1 MTQLKTN
8 SDLGFLLEKVEEKY
22 PFEVLHSKDCDN
34 LAKDIL
40 QVTGERVSGSTIK
53 RLFGFIKTKSNPN
66 NYTLNVL
73 AKYIGNED
81 YQCFL
86 KTYQLAETDKNN
98 DTMSGFIEYAKAN
111 SLTNPKKWVTHS
123 SGLRFIADF
132 IASDASVTAIIA
144 EGGTGKTILLSQFL
158 NNYPK
163 NCYVLWGAPLKRKD
177 LSLCEHLTT
186 IKDKYDLII
195 IDEIEETAYNFLELR
210 TIFFELAKFLSIQT
224 SVKLIISIR
233 PYTWVRLADVFSAT
247 IQEKWLGVNFNSFK
261 SEQCVNLDTIRLDTL
276 NADNELFVSSPF
288 LSPFYL
294 ELLEK
299 NRQKTF
305 TNDWAILNQ
314 FFTEKVWKTAYGFE
328 KKLFFDKIMELTN
341 NGKEGARVTRKDIQD
356 IISKHKK
363 AHVDLV
369 SYNILKEEK
378 ELNKYGA
385 YSSFYG
391 FGNTAFLEFYILSR
405 LLTKHDGFNKVLL
418 KEIAN
423 EYEDERKLNLL
434 KLAVSYALNQ
444 YDKAVVQVFDLALHE
459 YERQS
464 LMVHIG
470 YQIRV
475 DKKLQDE
482 VFPQFVKTENGRKFF
497 IERWINE
504 EHLNEFYGKG
514 LKQYLQ
520 IVTEPQDVIFANAL
534 LYYNAFLNNNT
545 AECKK
550 RAAIIKNIETKNS
563 GIHPFVMGRKYMT
576 LLLEEH
582 RINKKYSLTIREEIE
597 QLLTNG
603 LSERDENL
611 PVHFAGF
618 EYNIL
623 HAEFLTNTYIF
634 TEQLLKKL
642 AKSNNQLLHPKD
654 ADNVLLKIFESAYYK
669 VPVGEIKLEGIHPWY
684 RYTVKN
690 YLKKIKK
697 QVV

>member
-1 MTQLKTN
+1 MIQLKTN
-8 SDLGFLLEKVEEKY
+8 SDLCVLLEKVEEKY
-22 PFEVLHSKDCDN
+22 PFEILHSKDCDN
-34 LAKDIL
+34 LAQDIL

-66 NYTLNVL
+66 KYTLNVL
-73 AKYIGNED
+73 SKYIGNID

-86 KTYQLAETDKNN
+86 KQYQLAETDKNN
-98 DTMSGFIEYAKAN
+98 DTLSGFMEYAKAS
-111 SLTNPKKWVTHS
+111 SLTQPEKWVTHT
-123 SGLRFIADF
+123 SGLSFIADF

-144 EGGTGKTILLSQFL
+144 EGGMGKTTLLSQFL
-158 NNYPK
+158 ENYQQ
-163 NCYVLWGAPLKRKD
+163 NCFVLWGAPLKRKD
-177 LSLCEHLTT
+177 LSLCEHLTAL
-186 IKDKYDLII
+186 KYKHDLII
-195 IDEIEETAYNFLELR
+195 IDEIEETAYNFLEIR
-210 TIFFELAKFLSIQT
+210 TIFFELAKFLSMNND
-224 SVKLIISIR
+224 VKIIISIR
-233 PYTWVRLADVFSAT
+233 PYTWVRLSDVFSET
-247 IQEKWLGVNFNSFK
+247 IQNKWFGVSFNTFK
-261 SEQCVNLDTIRLDTL
+261 SEQCVNLDTIRLDKL
-276 NADNELFVSSPF
+276 NAENELFVSTPF

-299 NRQKTF
+299 NQQKTF

-314 FFTEKVWKTAYGFE
+314 FFTEKVWKTAYAYE
-328 KKLFFDKIMELTN
+328 KKLFFDKIMELTS
-341 NGKEGARVTRKDIQD
+341 NGKEGTRVSRTAVQELIA
-356 IISKHKK
+356 KHKK

-369 SYNILKEEK
+369 SYNILKEDK

-385 YSSFYG
+385 YSSFYS
-391 FGNTAFLEFYILSR
+391 FGNAAFLKFYILSR
-405 LLTKHDGFNKVLL
+405 LLTKHNGFNKALL

-444 YDKAVVQVFDLALHE
+444 YDKAVVQVFDLALNE
-459 YERQS
+459 FERQS

-470 YQIRV
+470 YQIRL

-482 VFPQFVKTENGRKFF
+482 VFPQFVKTENGRKYF

-550 RAAIIKNIETKNS
+550 RATIIKNIETKNS
-563 GIHPFVMGRKYMT
+563 NIHPFVIGRKYMT

-582 RINKKYSLTIREEIE
+582 RINKKYSKTIKEEIE
-597 QLLTNG
+597 QLLTCG
-603 LSERDENL
+603 LSECDDDL

-618 EYNIL
+618 EFNIL
-623 HAEFLTNTYIF
+623 HAEFLTNTYVF

-642 AKSNNQLLHPKD
+642 IKSKSQLLHPKD
-654 ADNVLLKIFESAYYK
+654 ADNVLLKIFESAYFK

>member
-1 MTQLKTN
+1 MIELKTN
-8 SDLGFLLEKVEEKY
+8 SDLSVLLEKVEEKY
-22 PFEVLHSKDCDN
+22 PFEILHSKDCDN
-34 LAKDIL
+34 LAQDIL

-53 RLFGFIKTKSNPN
+53 RLFGFIKSKSNPN

-86 KTYQLAETDKNN
+86 KKYQLAETVKNN
-98 DTMSGFIEYAKAN
+98 NTISGFIEYAKAN
-111 SLTNPKKWVTHS
+111 SLTNPKKWVTHT

-144 EGGTGKTILLSQFL
+144 EGGMGKTILLAQFL
-158 NNYPK
+158 ENYQQS
-163 NCYVLWGAPLKRKD
+163 CFALCGSPLKRKD
-177 LSLCEHLTT
+177 LSLCEHLTAL
-186 IKDKYDLII
+186 KDKYDLII
-195 IDEIEETAYNFLELR
+195 IDEIEETAYNFLEIR
-210 TIFFELAKFLSIQT
+210 TIFFELAKFLSQHNN
-224 SVKLIISIR
+224 VKIIISIR
-233 PYTWVRLADVFSAT
+233 PYTWVRLSDVFSSNL
-247 IQEKWLGVNFNSFK
+247 QNKWFGVNFNTFK
-261 SEQCVNLDTIRLDTL
+261 SEQCVNLDTIRLDKL
-276 NADNELFVSSPF
+276 NADNELFISTPF

-299 NRQKTF
+299 NQQKTF

-314 FFTEKVWKTAYGFE
+314 FFTEKVWKTAYAYE

-341 NGKEGARVTRKDIQD
+341 NGKEGGRITRKDIQD
-356 IISKHKK
+356 IISKYKK

-385 YSSFYG
+385 YSSFYS
-391 FGNTAFLEFYILSR
+391 FGNAAFLEFYILSR
-405 LLTKHDGFNKVLL
+405 LLTKYDGFNNALL

-434 KLAVSYALNQ
+434 KLAVSYALHQ
-444 YDKAVVQVFDLALHE
+444 YDKAVVQVFDLALNE
-459 YERQS
+459 FERQS

-470 YQIRV
+470 YQIRL
-475 DKKLQDE
+475 DKKLQEE

-504 EHLNEFYGKG
+504 EHLNGFYGKG
-514 LKQYLQ
+514 LEQYLQ

-534 LYYNAFLNNNT
+534 LYYNAFLNKNT
-545 AECKK
+545 AECEK
-550 RAAIIKNIETKNS
+550 RAAIIKNIETKSNS
-563 GIHPFVMGRKYMT
+563 IHPFVMGRKYMT

-582 RINKKYSLTIREEIE
+582 RINKKYSKTIKEEIE
-597 QLLTNG
+597 QLLTCG
-603 LSERDENL
+603 LTERDEDL

-618 EYNIL
+618 EFNIL
-623 HAEFLTNTYIF
+623 HAEFLTNTYVF

-642 AKSNNQLLHPKD
+642 IKSKRQLLHPKD
-654 ADNVLLKIFESAYYK
+654 ADEVLLKFFESAYYK
-669 VPVGEIKLEGIHPWY
+669 VLVGEIKLEGIHPWY

-690 YLKKIKK
+690 YLNR
-697 QVV
+697 VCL

>member
-1 MTQLKTN
+1 MIQLKTN
-8 SDLGFLLEKVEEKY
+8 SDLCVLLEKVEEKY
-22 PFEVLHSKDCDN
+22 PFEILHSKDCDN
-34 LAKDIL
+34 LAQDIL

-66 NYTLNVL
+66 KYTLNVL
-73 AKYIGNED
+73 SKYIGNID

-86 KTYQLAETDKNN
+86 KQYQLTETDKNN
-98 DTMSGFIEYAKAN
+98 DTLSDFMEYAKAS
-111 SLTNPKKWVTHS
+111 SLTQPEKWVTHT
-123 SGLRFIADF
+123 SGLSFIADF

-158 NNYPK
+158 ENYQQ
-163 NCYVLWGAPLKRKD
+163 NCFVLWGAPLKRKD
-177 LSLCEHLTT
+177 LSLCEHLTAL
-186 IKDKYDLII
+186 KYKHDLII
-195 IDEIEETAYNFLELR
+195 IDEIEETAYNFLEIR
-210 TIFFELAKFLSIQT
+210 TIFFELAKFLSMNND
-224 SVKLIISIR
+224 VKIIISIR
-233 PYTWVRLADVFSAT
+233 PYTWVRLSDVFSET
-247 IQEKWLGVNFNSFK
+247 IQNKWFGVSFNTFK
-261 SEQCVNLDTIRLDTL
+261 SEQCVNLDTIRLDKL
-276 NADNELFVSSPF
+276 NAENELFVSTPF

-299 NRQKTF
+299 NQQKTF

-314 FFTEKVWKTAYGFE
+314 FFTEKVWKTAYAYE
-328 KKLFFDKIMELTN
+328 KKLFFDKIMEVTS
-341 NGKEGARVTRKDIQD
+341 NGKEGNRVNRTAIQEL
-356 IISKHKK
+356 IAKYKK

-369 SYNILKEEK
+369 SYNILKEDK

-385 YSSFYG
+385 YSSFYS
-391 FGNTAFLEFYILSR
+391 FGNAAFLKFYILSR
-405 LLTKHDGFNKVLL
+405 LLTKHNGFNKALL

-444 YDKAVVQVFDLALHE
+444 YDKAVVQVFDLALNE
-459 YERQS
+459 FERQS

-470 YQIRV
+470 YQIRL

-482 VFPQFVKTENGRKFF
+482 VFPQFVKTENGRKYF

-550 RAAIIKNIETKNS
+550 RATIIKNIETKNS
-563 GIHPFVMGRKYMT
+563 NIHPFVIGRKYMT

-582 RINKKYSLTIREEIE
+582 RINKKYSLTIKEEIE
-597 QLLTNG
+597 QLLTCG
-603 LSERDENL
+603 LSECDDDL

-618 EYNIL
+618 EFNIL
-623 HAEFLTNTYIF
+623 HAEFLTNTYVF

-654 ADNVLLKIFESAYYK
+654 ADNVLLKIFESAYFK